1 MNLPLVGLRAPV
13 QQVVDILGNADAYV
27 GGRWNPGIFALRGG
41 TPVVLLAGKT
51 AKMDA
56 LAGMVGLGS
65 PPLPDPRDL
74 QPGVDQLVGQLLD
87 CLRRGPSLRDELK
100 GWAEGEA
107 RGSWG
112 TSPSWSPREH

>member
-1 MNLPLVGLRAPV
+1 V
-13 QQVVDILGNADAYV
+13 
-27 GGRWNPGIFALRGG
+27 NPGSFALWGG
-41 TPVVLLAGKT
+41 TPVILLAGKT

-74 QPGVDQLVGQLLD
+74 QQDVDQLVGQLLD
-87 CLRRGPSLRDELK
+87 CLRRGPTLRDELNK
-100 GWAEGEA
+100 GWVEGEA

-112 TSPSWSPREH
+112 NISFLESL